1 MRLLKPT
8 WVSHGFLS
16 KDKAVG
22 RPIYSLDIHPDGS
35 RLATG
40 GVIDTCGVVVLWN
53 MAPIR
58 DPTLESSDNSCLKLF
73 QMDSHQACVNCVR
86 WSPSGRW
93 LASAGM
99 DKVIMLWSKTA
110 GTSRP
115 VQVFG
120 SKEPTKFT
128 EHWRCV
134 STLRGHSGDIIDLS
148 WSHDGN
154 RLASTSVDNSV
165 IVWCRQK
172 LPNGSGYT
180 SNSFYLQATLSG
192 HKGFVKG
199 VTWDPVG
206 RYLASQGDDLTV
218 KIWRTADWQ
227 EEASI
232 SKPFT
237 KASGQSQVMRLSW
250 SLDGSTLASPHAINN
265 GFPTAKLI
273 DRTNWSPSL
282 DLVGHRKHVI
292 CARYNPNVL
301 RKQDGSGIPGAV
313 CLALGS
319 KDRSVSVWSTAG
331 RRARIVVHD
340 LFTNS
345 VCDLSWSSDGREL
358 MACSLDGS
366 VCYMGFTHKEL
377 GTPWSLKEVIQLHY
391 KIYGQSLLDKFRPI
405 TSNGLSTEVD
415 FSDENKDN
423 SSILNQSDILLETPE
438 ALALQKTQA
447 ELRTKLKHSPTR
459 DKQAKCLPK
468 GPSKQIETVS
478 KDGRRRITPKFLGHL
493 DSPDEDANSNP
504 QFSSPQ
510 SNRCESKLS
519 SENSSDMISDINKTN
534 HIVAISTTGANVTT
548 THSTNSVM
556 SKTIASDDALPT
568 VTLVQVNNTVP
579 TILKKTC
586 NSNIVVP
593 TPISTISTVD
603 SKGNET
609 TFPSTTVTICPS
621 HSPVEPKINSE
632 SQSSVTFVQAPSKKL
647 TLESTTFTTTT
658 ITTNTTTTTTTA
670 TTAMDQESGIELK
683 RPRLDNNDDDT
694 DHIKPIS
701 DETNKQVAVTGNK
714 QRKRRIRLFAEEEK
728 SPKSGSD
735 VSKSSMLQNKKPCFT
750 PESSP
755 PKPKLTLGSTL
766 ESTDHTSSS
775 VQNPPLGTAS
785 FAPFLITTSDQLG
798 NASKVQFVCSNLIDG
813 PIIVQLINSS
823 NSSTRGEEIPKLS
836 NSVSR
841 IIASRSD
848 RRLWE
853 LICSDRLTSY
863 AYSDEVIAVGDNKGR
878 IQLIYSTGG
887 HICPNLLLDCV
898 HTLALTT
905 ETTESS
911 QSSST
916 TSNRIFTTCTEPST
930 NNNNNLSRLHAVVS
944 GNEQQQTTLL
954 NGNNNFTLPNNN
966 IMNKFNVNRKYR
978 LAALCRSGR
987 LILWNFCLNN
997 YGFGSMSSVF
1007 NSCIFPQ
1014 VLIETNIKDVL
1025 NGGHNSRF
1033 SSLTFGPNGFPV
1045 VYLQDNSSYLFH
1057 IESRIWIELFDA
1069 SDVVR
1074 CQFAMNSARGCPP
1087 GPLSACQQLNKLTT
1101 NIQKSNS
1108 FTSSNSN
1115 VISASC
1121 RKVSNQN
1128 FLESQTQLALSFGSS
1143 NEYRYWLTRWFRQLI
1158 EDNEEERVRQIIQDL
1173 IGPVLANTKL
1183 HSIWQSEVK
1192 VTKTSIRDNVVAGNI
1207 QQKECT
1213 LFRCSFTE
1221 LLTSNWRSLNIY
1233 RQDRPRRKKRKLVE
1247 ILYAE
1252 NFILY
1257 QKYNIE

>member
-519 SENSSDMISDINKTN
+519 SENSSDMISDINKTD

-568 VTLVQVNNTVP
+568 VTLVQVNNTVS

-609 TFPSTTVTICPS
+609 TFPSTSVTICPS

-632 SQSSVTFVQAPSKKL
+632 SQSLATFVQAPSKKL

-658 ITTNTTTTTTTA
+658 TTTTITTNTTTTA

-916 TSNRIFTTCTEPST
+916 TSNRIFTTCTESST
-930 NNNNNLSRLHAVVS
+930 NNNNNNNNNLSRLHAVVS

-1025 NGGHNSRF
+1025 NGGHSSRF

-1074 CQFAMNSARGCPP
+1074 CQFAMNSTRGCPP

-1108 FTSSNSN
+1108 FASSNSN

-1183 HSIWQSEVK
+1183 HSTWQSEVK
-1192 VTKTSIRDNVVAGNI
+1192 GISRLVLAK
-1207 QQKECT
+1207 
-1213 LFRCSFTE
+1213 E
-1221 LLTSNWRSLNIY
+1221 LLSLFALNLHLQRLY
-1233 RQDRPRRKKRKLVE
+1233 VE
-1247 ILYAE
+1247 LKEMLNEAR
-1252 NFILY
+1252 
-1257 QKYNIE
+1257 

>member
-1 MRLLKPT
+1 MLDKTHNFFMRLLKPT

-1192 VTKTSIRDNVVAGNI
+1192 RTGPHPNS
-1207 QQKECT
+1207 
-1213 LFRCSFTE
+1213 
-1221 LLTSNWRSLNIY
+1221 Y
-1233 RQDRPRRKKRKLVE
+1233 HLVPQST
-1247 ILYAE
+1247 I
-1252 NFILY
+1252 
-1257 QKYNIE
+1257 

>member
-1192 VTKTSIRDNVVAGNI
+1192 GISRLVLAK
-1207 QQKECT
+1207 
-1213 LFRCSFTE
+1213 E
-1221 LLTSNWRSLNIY
+1221 LLSLFALNLHLQRLY
-1233 RQDRPRRKKRKLVE
+1233 VE
-1247 ILYAE
+1247 LKE
-1252 NFILY
+1252 MLN
-1257 QKYNIE
+1257 ECC

>member
-1 MRLLKPT
+1 MRLLKPA

-58 DPTLESSDNSCLKLF
+58 DPTLESNENFCPKLF

-110 GTSRP
+110 VTSRP
-115 VQVFG
+115 IQVFG

-148 WSHDGN
+148 WSHDGS

-172 LPNGSGYT
+172 FPSGSGYT
-180 SNSFYLQATLSG
+180 SNSFCLQATLRG
-192 HKGFVKG
+192 HTGFVKG

-250 SLDGSTLASPHAINN
+250 SLDGSTLASPHAVNN

-301 RKQDGSGIPGAV
+301 RKQDGSGNPGAV

-377 GTPWSLKEVIQLHY
+377 GTPWSLKEVIQLHH
-391 KIYGQSLLDKFRPI
+391 KIYGQSLLDKIPPI
-405 TSNGLSTEVD
+405 SSSNGLSTD
-415 FSDENKDN
+415 IDHSDENKDH
-423 SSILNQSDILLETPE
+423 SSLLNQSDILLETPE

-447 ELRTKLKHSPTR
+447 ELRTKLKHSLTQE
-459 DKQAKCLPK
+459 KQMKCLPK
-468 GPSKQIETVS
+468 GPSKQIETVN
-478 KDGRRRITPKFLGHL
+478 KDGRRRITPKFLGYL
-493 DSPDEDANSNP
+493 DSPDEDVNSNP
-504 QFSSPQ
+504 QFSSAQ
-510 SNRCESKLS
+510 SNKCENKPG
-519 SENSSDMISDINKTN
+519 SEASSDLTSDSNKSN
-534 HIVAISTTGANVTT
+534 HAVIITVATTTSTISTSAVNPM
-548 THSTNSVM
+548 M
-556 SKTIASDDALPT
+556 SKTVVSDTIPT
-568 VTLVQVNNTVP
+568 VSLVQVNNGVSP
-579 TILKKTC
+579 CVKKTC
-586 NSNIVVP
+586 FSEVVDSVP
-593 TPISTISTVD
+593 VSTITTTQTN
-603 SKGNET
+603 GTET
-609 TFPSTTVTICPS
+609 TPLSTTLCFDHAPLTAKAS
-621 HSPVEPKINSE
+621 SE
-632 SQSSVTFVQAPSKKL
+632 LQPLATFVQTPSKKL
-647 TLESTTFTTTT
+647 TLEPATTPVTTTT
-658 ITTNTTTTTTTA
+658 SAI
-670 TTAMDQESGIELK
+670 DQEMSTELK
-683 RPRLDNNDDDT
+683 RPRLDSNNNDT
-694 DHIKPIS
+694 DHVKLTS
-701 DETNKQVAVTGNK
+701 DEATKHQVTTTGNK

-728 SPKSGSD
+728 SPKSWSD
-735 VSKSSMLQNKKPCFT
+735 ASKSVVPNKKPCFT

-755 PKPKLTLGSTL
+755 PKLKLTTGSVV
-766 ESTDHTSSS
+766 ESSDYLSSS
-775 VQNPPLGTAS
+775 VQNQSMRSAS
-785 FAPFLITTSDQLG
+785 FPPFLITTSDQLG
-798 NASKVQFVCSNLIDG
+798 NTPKVQFVCSNLVDG

-823 NSSTRGEEIPKLS
+823 NSSTRGDEVPRLS

-841 IIASRSD
+841 IVANRSD

-853 LICSDRLTSY
+853 LVCTDRITSY
-863 AYSDEVIAVGDNKGR
+863 AYSDEIVAVGDNKGR
-878 IQLIYSTGG
+878 IQLIYSSGG
-887 HICPNLLLDCV
+887 HVCPNLLLDCV
-898 HTLALTT
+898 HTLALTP
-905 ETTESS
+905 ETTESF
-911 QSSST
+911 QTSST
-916 TSNRIFTTCTEPST
+916 CRSFTTSTEST
-930 NNNNNLSRLHAVVS
+930 MSNNNSNNLSRLHAVVS
-944 GNEQQQTTLL
+944 GNEQRTTLM
-954 NGNNNFTLPNNN
+954 NNNNNN
-966 IMNKFNVNRKYR
+966 SFTFQSNINNNTINRYNVNRKYR

-987 LILWNFCLNN
+987 LILWNFCLTKS
-997 YGFGSMSSVF
+997 GFGSISPVF
-1007 NSCIFPQ
+1007 NACAFPQ
-1014 VLIETNIKDVL
+1014 VLVETNIKDVL
-1025 NGGHNSRF
+1025 NGGNNSQF
-1033 SSLTFGPNGFPV
+1033 SSLTFGPNGYPI

-1069 SDVVR
+1069 SDTVR
-1074 CQFAMNSARGCPP
+1074 CQFAVNSARGCPP
-1087 GPLSACQQLNKLTT
+1087 GPLSACQQFNKITMNT
-1101 NIQKSNS
+1101 HKSNPS
-1108 FTSSNSN
+1108 NSSNAN
-1115 VISASC
+1115 ILSASC
-1121 RKVSNQN
+1121 RKVSNRN
-1128 FLESQTQLALSFGSS
+1128 FLEVQTQLALSFGSP

-1173 IGPVLANTKL
+1173 IGPVPVTSKL
-1183 HSIWQSEVK
+1183 HSTWESEVK
-1192 VTKTSIRDNVVAGNI
+1192 GISKHVLAK
-1207 QQKECT
+1207 
-1213 LFRCSFTE
+1213 E
-1221 LLTSNWRSLNIY
+1221 LLSLFALNLHLQRLY
-1233 RQDRPRRKKRKLVE
+1233 VE
-1247 ILYAE
+1247 LKE
-1252 NFILY
+1252 MMN
-1257 QKYNIE
+1257 E

>member
-1 MRLLKPT
+1 
-8 WVSHGFLS
+8 
-16 KDKAVG
+16 
-22 RPIYSLDIHPDGS
+22 
-35 RLATG
+35 
-40 GVIDTCGVVVLWN
+40 
-53 MAPIR
+53 
-58 DPTLESSDNSCLKLF
+58 
-73 QMDSHQACVNCVR
+73 
-86 WSPSGRW
+86 
-93 LASAGM
+93 
-99 DKVIMLWSKTA
+99 
-110 GTSRP
+110 
-115 VQVFG
+115 
-120 SKEPTKFT
+120 
-128 EHWRCV
+128 
-134 STLRGHSGDIIDLS
+134 
-148 WSHDGN
+148 
-154 RLASTSVDNSV
+154 
-165 IVWCRQK
+165 
-172 LPNGSGYT
+172 
-180 SNSFYLQATLSG
+180 
-192 HKGFVKG
+192 
-199 VTWDPVG
+199 
-206 RYLASQGDDLTV
+206 
-218 KIWRTADWQ
+218 
-227 EEASI
+227 
-232 SKPFT
+232 
-237 KASGQSQVMRLSW
+237 
-250 SLDGSTLASPHAINN
+250 
-265 GFPTAKLI
+265 
-273 DRTNWSPSL
+273 
-282 DLVGHRKHVI
+282 
-292 CARYNPNVL
+292 
-301 RKQDGSGIPGAV
+301 
-313 CLALGS
+313 
-319 KDRSVSVWSTAG
+319 
-331 RRARIVVHD
+331 
-340 LFTNS
+340 
-345 VCDLSWSSDGREL
+345 

-366 VCYMGFTHKEL
+366 VCYMGFTHQEL

-391 KIYGQSLLDKFRPI
+391 KIYGQSLLDKFHPI

-534 HIVAISTTGANVTT
+534 HIVAVSTTGANVTT

-556 SKTIASDDALPT
+556 SKTITSDDALPT
-568 VTLVQVNNTVP
+568 VTLVQVNNTVS

-632 SQSSVTFVQAPSKKL
+632 SQSLATFVQAPSKKL

-658 ITTNTTTTTTTA
+658 ITTNTTTTTA
-670 TTAMDQESGIELK
+670 TTAMDQENGIELK

-701 DETNKQVAVTGNK
+701 DETNKQVTVTGNK

-1074 CQFAMNSARGCPP
+1074 CQFAVNSARGCPP
-1087 GPLSACQQLNKLTT
+1087 GPLSACQQLNKLTA
-1101 NIQKSNS
+1101 NVQKSNS

-1183 HSIWQSEVK
+1183 HSTWQSEVK
-1192 VTKTSIRDNVVAGNI
+1192 GISRLVLAK
-1207 QQKECT
+1207 
-1213 LFRCSFTE
+1213 E
-1221 LLTSNWRSLNIY
+1221 LLSLFALNLHLQRLY
-1233 RQDRPRRKKRKLVE
+1233 VE
-1247 ILYAE
+1247 LKEMLNEAR
-1252 NFILY
+1252 
-1257 QKYNIE
+1257 

>member
-232 SKPFT
+232 SEHILRV
-237 KASGQSQVMRLSW
+237 ASGQSQVMRLSW

-519 SENSSDMISDINKTN
+519 SENSSDMISDINKTD

-568 VTLVQVNNTVP
+568 VTLVQVNNTVS

-609 TFPSTTVTICPS
+609 TFPSTSVTICPS

-632 SQSSVTFVQAPSKKL
+632 SQSLATFVQAPSKKL

-658 ITTNTTTTTTTA
+658 TTTTITTNTTTTA

-916 TSNRIFTTCTEPST
+916 TSNRIFTTCTESST
-930 NNNNNLSRLHAVVS
+930 NNNNNNNNNLSRLHAVVS

-1025 NGGHNSRF
+1025 NGGHSSRF

-1074 CQFAMNSARGCPP
+1074 CQFAMNSTRGCPP

-1108 FTSSNSN
+1108 FASSNSN

-1158 EDNEEERVRQIIQDL
+1158 ED
-1173 IGPVLANTKL
+1173 
-1183 HSIWQSEVK
+1183 SE
-1192 VTKTSIRDNVVAGNI
+1192 
-1207 QQKECT
+1207 
-1213 LFRCSFTE
+1213 L
-1221 LLTSNWRSLNIY
+1221 SLVFGCI
-1233 RQDRPRRKKRKLVE
+1233 
-1247 ILYAE
+1247 
-1252 NFILY
+1252 
-1257 QKYNIE
+1257 

>member
-1 MRLLKPT
+1 MLDKTHNFFMRLLKPT

-1192 VTKTSIRDNVVAGNI
+1192 GISRLVLAK
-1207 QQKECT
+1207 
-1213 LFRCSFTE
+1213 E
-1221 LLTSNWRSLNIY
+1221 LLSLFALNLHLQRLY
-1233 RQDRPRRKKRKLVE
+1233 VE
-1247 ILYAE
+1247 LKE
-1252 NFILY
+1252 MLN
-1257 QKYNIE
+1257 ECC

>member
-148 WSHDGN
+148 WSHDGS

-180 SNSFYLQATLSG
+180 NNSFYLQATLTG

-331 RRARIVVHD
+331 RRARVVVHD

-405 TSNGLSTEVD
+405 TSNGLSTDVD
-415 FSDENKDN
+415 PSDENKDN

-459 DKQAKCLPK
+459 DKQAKCLAK
-468 GPSKQIETVS
+468 GPSKQIETVG

-510 SNRCESKLS
+510 SNRCE
-519 SENSSDMISDINKTN
+519 NINKIN
-534 HIVAISTTGANVTT
+534 PIVAVSSTGTNVTT
-548 THSTNSVM
+548 THSINSIMPNNVA
-556 SKTIASDDALPT
+556 TDDAIPT
-568 VTLVQVNNTVP
+568 VTLVQVDNTVS
-579 TILKKTC
+579 TSVDKTRT
-586 NSNIVVP
+586 SNVIVP
-593 TPISTISTVD
+593 TPVSTVNTAD

-609 TFPSTTVTICPS
+609 TLPATSVTVRSS
-621 HSPVEPKINSE
+621 HSTVEPKVNSE
-632 SQSSVTFVQAPSKKL
+632 SQSLATFVQAPSKKL
-647 TLESTTFTTTT
+647 PLESIMF
-658 ITTNTTTTTTTA
+658 TTTTTTA
-670 TTAMDQESGIELK
+670 AMDQETGVELK

-701 DETNKQVAVTGNK
+701 DETNKQVTSTGNK
-714 QRKRRIRLFAEEEK
+714 QRKRRIRLFTEEEK
-728 SPKSGSD
+728 SPKSGLD
-735 VSKSSMLQNKKPCFT
+735 VSKSSVSQNKKPCFT

-766 ESTDHTSSS
+766 ESTDNTSSS
-775 VQNPPLGTAS
+775 VQNPPSGATS

-823 NSSTRGEEIPKLS
+823 NSSTRSEEIPKLS

-911 QSSST
+911 LT
-916 TSNRIFTTCTEPST
+916 TSNHVFITCPEST
-930 NNNNNLSRLHAVVS
+930 PNNNNLSRLHAVVS
-944 GNEQQQTTLL
+944 GNEQQQQQTTLQ
-954 NGNNNFTLPNNN
+954 NGNNNHSTLPNNS

-987 LILWNFCLNN
+987 LIIWNFCLNN
-997 YGFGSMSSVF
+997 CGFGSVSTVF
-1007 NSCIFPQ
+1007 NKCIFPQ

-1069 SDVVR
+1069 SDIVR
-1074 CQFAMNSARGCPP
+1074 CQFAMNSSRGCPP
-1087 GPLSACQQLNKLTT
+1087 GPLSACQQLNKMTT
-1101 NIQKSNS
+1101 NVQRSNH

-1173 IGPVLANTKL
+1173 IGPVQATTKL
-1183 HSIWQSEVK
+1183 HSTCQSEVK
-1192 VTKTSIRDNVVAGNI
+1192 GISRLVLAK
-1207 QQKECT
+1207 
-1213 LFRCSFTE
+1213 E
-1221 LLTSNWRSLNIY
+1221 LLSLFALNLHLQRLY
-1233 RQDRPRRKKRKLVE
+1233 VE
-1247 ILYAE
+1247 LKEMLNEAR
-1252 NFILY
+1252 
-1257 QKYNIE
+1257 